1 MWQTAL
7 LCSTA
12 ARSWSPAASRR
23 CFPHPATPTRNPC
36 SAAALFLLF
45 PMVDHFR
52 VALYSIVLAI
62 GFLVGLEI
70 PLLMRILREG
80 FDFREVVSTVLTF
93 DYVGALAASL
103 LFPLLLV
110 PYRSEEHP
118 SELQSLMRISYAVF
132 CLKKKNITKTISS

>member
-1 MWQTAL
+1 
-7 LCSTA
+7 
-12 ARSWSPAASRR
+12 
-23 CFPHPATPTRNPC
+23 
-36 SAAALFLLF
+36 
-45 PMVDHFR
+45 MVDHFR

-110 PYRSEEHP
+110 PYLGMIRTGFLFGIANAGVALALLMILP
-118 SELQSLMRISYAVF
+118 RRAELRLEKVKIGRASCRERGWQ
-132 CLKKKNITKTISS
+132 

>member
-1 MWQTAL
+1 
-7 LCSTA
+7 
-12 ARSWSPAASRR
+12 
-23 CFPHPATPTRNPC
+23 
-36 SAAALFLLF
+36 
-45 PMVDHFR
+45 MVDHFR

-80 FDFREVVSTVLTF
+80 FDFRAVVSTVLTF

-110 PYRSEEHP
+110 PYLGMIRTGF
-118 SELQSLMRISYAVF
+118 LFGIANAGVSLALPMIFPIRARLRLEKGTAMRDPTALIAG
-132 CLKKKNITKTISS
+132 LA